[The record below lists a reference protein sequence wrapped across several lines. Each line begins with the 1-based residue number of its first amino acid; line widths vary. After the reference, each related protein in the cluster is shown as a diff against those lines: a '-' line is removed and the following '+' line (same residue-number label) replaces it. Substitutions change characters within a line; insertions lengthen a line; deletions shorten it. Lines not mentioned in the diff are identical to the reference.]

1 MFTNPPKQLNKL
13 TKSSVSLVQLTDQHL
28 FGDPSRA
35 LRGVQTLPALRATLA
50 AAATDIAACDA
61 ILATGDLVQD
71 DPTGYA
77 HFRAEFSTLGK
88 PVLCIPGNHDD
99 LPAMHAALSTPPF
112 QLGGIHDAGAWR
124 VVMLD
129 STIPGET
136 GGALS
141 DATLRQLDDALRAA
155 PQRHSL
161 VCLHHHPVPMKS
173 RWLDTVGLANAGDFL
188 EVLRRHPQVRAVLFG
203 HVHQALDEVRDGLR
217 VIATPSTCSQFK
229 PKSDDFAVDDAPP
242 AWRTL
247 RLDADGS
254 IDTTLRW
261 VTR

>member
-1 MFTNPPKQLNKL
+1 MQFLPKRLNNL
-13 TKSSVSLVQLTDQHL
+13 TKSTVSLVQLTDQHL
-28 FGDPSRA
+28 FADPSRA
-35 LRGVQTLPALRATLA
+35 QRGVQPLPALRATLA
-50 AAATDIAACDA
+50 AAAADISACDA

-71 DPTGYA
+71 DPGGYA
-77 HFRAEFSTLGK
+77 HFRTEFSALGK

-99 LPAMHAALSTPPF
+99 LPAMHDALSAPPF

-141 DATLRQLDDALRAA
+141 PATLQQLDDALRGA
-155 PQRHSL
+155 PRRHAL

-173 RWLDTVGLANAGDFL
+173 RWLDTVGLANPGDFL

-203 HVHQALDEVRDGLR
+203 HVHQALDEMRDGLR

-229 PKSDDFAVDDAPP
+229 PQSDDFAVDDAPP

-247 RLDADGS
+247 ALHADGGLE
-254 IDTTLRW
+254 TTLRW
-261 VTR
+261 VRR

>member
-1 MFTNPPKQLNKL
+1 M
-13 TKSSVSLVQLTDQHL
+13 TKSTVNLVQLTDLHL
-28 FGDPSRA
+28 FADASRA

-50 AAATDIAACDA
+50 AAAGDIAACDA

-71 DPTGYA
+71 DPGGYV
-77 HFRAEFSTLGK
+77 HVRAELSALGK

-99 LPAMHAALSTPPF
+99 LPAMHAALSAPPF
-112 QLGGIHDAGAWR
+112 QLGGIHDFGAWR

-129 STIPGET
+129 STIAGET

-141 DATLRQLDDALRAA
+141 EPTLQQLHDALRGA
-155 PQRHSL
+155 PDRPAL

-173 RWLDTVGLANAGDFL
+173 RWLDTVGLANAGDFF
-188 EVLRRHPQVRAVLFG
+188 EVLRRHRQVRAVLFG

-217 VIATPSTCSQFK
+217 LIATPSTCSQFK
-229 PKSDDFAVDDAPP
+229 PRSDDFAVDDAPP

-247 RLDADGS
+247 SLHADGRLE
-254 IDTTLRW
+254 TALHW
-261 VTR
+261 VRR